1 MANLARKWIVLS
13 VELIFVSFLL
23 LSYTDAK
30 RTKEKIYIDLQTQNA
45 CFRSLNATHQIGCT
59 SSSEGNVGVLHYLET
74 QDDYNW
80 ILKDGPNPPYVVL
93 MNSLEFNSSNL
104 DLLVASQRVNGILVI
119 NVLENQTLTPFPG
132 QFSADKSCPND
143 AYGMYHKDKSYSNC
157 KKQKWNVGGTDI
169 GMMFKDYSIP
179 MFSLPNEDDVSKLI
193 NMCYEKFNRPI
204 NGVPRNYPLCAVQLN
219 DRMDAAKDTV
229 TCTRR
234 TNRLTNLSNPVRY
247 CDPLGDKNIVATMK
261 TVNST
266 EERPEKSVIVFA
278 TKMDSLAMFHNEYP
292 ASDSTVTGIVTLLA
306 VAEAL
311 GAVKDEIQNNSTAK
325 DIMFTFFQGE
335 SFDYI
340 GSSRMVYD
348 MDSNS
353 SQFPQDIKKDVV
365 SLQEIRLENIHSFL
379 EVNQVGLRDQGK
391 LWIHTD
397 PITRPKLE
405 DPTQLSDMISSLKS
419 IGSSLGVQ
427 LDNVTDDTPLP
438 PASVQRFLMKANIP
452 AIVLTDHQKEYT
464 NRFFNSRFDLPAMI
478 NVTDHGNQSDP
489 SADTQTQSL
498 TDIATTLA
506 HFLYT
511 LSTGNTAPSSLK
523 ADKDI
528 VECLLQKLSFHAY
541 IYMMLVLT
549 ERVSLLVQVEC
560 LLQKL
565 SFHAYIYMMWS
576 LLQKLSFHAYI
587 YMMLVLTERVSG
599 GESPPVFPLIHDS
612 ALSCSSS
619 IDPDDATVW
628 VRHLVSSHHVSA
640 DWIISASGKK
650 AKKPF
655 PFYVSVNVNTNQVTT
670 LTHHILAQ
678 YLGEEI
684 GVTKDACKA
693 PDKDKTHQFLWIQGN
708 LTQPS
713 TGNSR
718 VGACIKSTSMLTLA
732 KSPAFDIDD
741 YDWLSGTY
749 STWTESVWE
758 PLKVRIFLVP
768 SQQFQVLT
776 LCVGI
781 AILLVSMIVVYFI
794 NGSAD
799 VIFNTG
805 SSQTP
810 QS

>member
-13 VELIFVSFLL
+13 VELIFVSSLL

-93 MNSLEFNSSNL
+93 MNSLEFNSTNL

-119 NVLENQTLTPFPG
+119 NVLENQTLTPFPD

-143 AYGMYHKDKSYSNC
+143 AYGMYHNNKNYSSC
-157 KKQKWNVGGTDI
+157 KKQKWNVAGTDV

-193 NMCYEKFNRPI
+193 NMCYERFNRPI

-219 DRMDAAKDTV
+219 DRMDAAKDSV

-247 CDPLGDKNIVATMK
+247 CDPLGDKNIVATVK

-311 GAVKDEIQNNSTAK
+311 GAVKHEIQNNSTAK

-348 MDSNS
+348 MESNS
-353 SQFPQDIKKDVV
+353 TQFPQEIKKNVV

-405 DPTQLSDMISSLKS
+405 DPTQLSDMISSLKT
-419 IGSSLGVQ
+419 IGSSLNVQ
-427 LDNVTDDTPLP
+427 LDNVTDDMPLP

-464 NRFFNSRFDLPAMI
+464 NKFFNSRFDLPSMI

-498 TDIATTLA
+498 TDVATTLA
-506 HFLYT
+506 HFLYK
-511 LSTGNTAPSSLK
+511 LSTGNTAPSTLK

-528 VECLLQKLSFHAY
+528 VE
-541 IYMMLVLT
+541 
-549 ERVSLLVQVEC
+549 
-560 LLQKL
+560 
-565 SFHAYIYMMWS
+565 S
-576 LLQKLSFHAYI
+576 LLQCFLYNQHCELF
-587 YMMLVLTERVSG
+587 RR
-599 GESPPVFPLIHDS
+599 
-612 ALSCSSS
+612 S
-619 IDPDDATVW
+619 IDPDDADS
-628 VRHLVSSHHVSA
+628 LE
-640 DWIISASGKK
+640 K

-684 GVTKDACKA
+684 AVSKDACKA
-693 PDKDKTHQFLWIQGN
+693 PDTDKTHQFLWIQGN
-708 LTQPS
+708 LTQSS
-713 TGNSR
+713 TGNTR

-732 KSPAFDIDD
+732 KSPAFDIDG

-781 AILLVSMIVVYFI
+781 AILLVSMIVVYFV

>member
-1 MANLARKWIVLS
+1 MANLARKWIILS
-13 VELIFVSFLL
+13 VKYILVLALL
-23 LSYTDAK
+23 PSYTDAK

-74 QDDYNW
+74 QDDYSW

-104 DLLVASQRVNGILVI
+104 DMLVASQRVNGILVI

-143 AYGMYHKDKSYSNC
+143 AYGMYHKDKDYSNC
-157 KKQKWNVGGTDI
+157 RKQQWNVGGTDI

-179 MFSLPNEDDVSKLI
+179 MFSLPNEEDVTKLI
-193 NMCYEKFNRPI
+193 STCYERFNRPI
-204 NGVPRNYPLCAVQLN
+204 NGTPRNYPLCAVQLN
-219 DRMDAAKDTV
+219 DRMDAAKDSV

-234 TNRLTNLSNPVRY
+234 TNRITNLSNPVRY

-266 EERPEKSVIVFA
+266 EQRLNKSVIVFA

-292 ASDSTVTGIVTLLA
+292 ASDSTVTGIVTVLA

-311 GAVKDEIQNNSTAK
+311 GATRQEIKDTPTAK
-325 DIMFTFFQGE
+325 DIMFTLFQGE

-353 SQFPQDIKKDVV
+353 TQFPQEINEKVV
-365 SLQEIRLENIHSFL
+365 SLQEIRLDDIHSFV
-379 EVNQVGLRDQGK
+379 EVSQVGLRDQGK

-397 PITRPKLE
+397 PITRPKLQ
-405 DPTQLSDMISSLKS
+405 DPTQLSDMIQSLKS
-419 IGSSLGVQ
+419 IGLGLGVD
-427 LDNVTDDTPLP
+427 LANVTEDTPLP

-452 AIVLTDHQKEYT
+452 AIVLTDHEKQFT
-464 NRFFNSRFDLPAMI
+464 NKYYNSRFDLPSKI
-478 NVTDHGNQSDP
+478 NVSDHGNQSDP
-489 SADTQTQSL
+489 SDDTQTQSL
-498 TDIATTLA
+498 TDLATTLA
-506 HFLYT
+506 QFLYK
-511 LSTGNTAPSSLK
+511 LSTGKDAPSSLK
-523 ADKDI
+523 ANKDT
-528 VECLLQKLSFHAY
+528 VE
-541 IYMMLVLT
+541 
-549 ERVSLLVQVEC
+549 
-560 LLQKL
+560 
-565 SFHAYIYMMWS
+565 S
-576 LLQKLSFHAYI
+576 LLQCFLYNQHCELF
-587 YMMLVLTERVSG
+587 RR
-599 GESPPVFPLIHDS
+599 
-612 ALSCSSS
+612 S
-619 IDPDDATVW
+619 IDPDDAES
-628 VRHLVSSHHVSA
+628 LE
-640 DWIISASGKK
+640 K

-678 YLGEEI
+678 YLGEK
-684 GVTKDACKA
+684 VNTSKDSCKA
-693 PDKDKTHQFLWIQGN
+693 PDNDKTHQFLWIQGN
-708 LTQPS
+708 LKPNATD
-713 TGNSR
+713 NSR
-718 VGACIKSTSMLTLA
+718 VGACIKSTTMLTTA

-768 SQQFQVLT
+768 SQQFQTTT
-776 LCVGI
+776 LSLGVVI
-781 AILLVSMIVVYFI
+781 MLVSFVIVYFI
-794 NGSAD
+794 NE
-799 VIFNTG
+799 
-805 SSQTP
+805 
-810 QS
+810 QSDILFTHPTSNRYYTY